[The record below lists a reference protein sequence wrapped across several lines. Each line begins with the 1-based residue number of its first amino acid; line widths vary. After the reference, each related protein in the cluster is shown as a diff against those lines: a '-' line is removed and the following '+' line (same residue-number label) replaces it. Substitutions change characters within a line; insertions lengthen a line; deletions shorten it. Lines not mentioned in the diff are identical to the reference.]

1 MALLMMLT
9 LKATAPSSVALSTST
24 CNLSGDW
31 TGSIAQPSPPANTG
45 TYTVVQPKSGAGP
58 WTVTSNDAWSP
69 GFGVVIDGT
78 ASSSG
83 ETTTF
88 VNITFQGPTSS
99 GLPTLR
105 GVLVNC
111 THIYW

>member
-1 MALLMMLT
+1 
-9 LKATAPSSVALSTST
+9 
-24 CNLSGDW
+24 
-31 TGSIAQPSPPANTG
+31 
-45 TYTVVQPKSGAGP
+45 
-58 WTVTSNDAWSP
+58 
-69 GFGVVIDGT
+69 VIDGT

>member
-1 MALLMMLT
+1 MMALFLT
-9 LKATAPSSVALSTST
+9 LATAPSSVALSTST
-24 CNLSGDW
+24 CNLNGDW
-31 TGSIAQPSPPANTG
+31 TGSIALPSPPVNAG

-58 WTVTSNDAWSP
+58 WTVTSKDAWSP
-69 GFGVVIDGT
+69 GFGFVIDGT

-99 GLPTLR
+99 GLPSLR

-111 THIYW
+111 THMYW